1 MTCIVGIAQDGAVV
15 LAGDSAGSSAGNE
28 EVYTFNNSKVL
39 RLGAYGIG
47 FTTSYRMGQI
57 LRYEA
62 YLPEPPEADLE
73 RFMATTFV
81 DALQS
86 SFERGGFRRGLGEH
100 GSILVGV
107 QGCLFAVGTEY
118 QVLSG
123 ATPYLAVGSA
133 RRTAYGALFA
143 LDSTTKEPRERAEIA
158 LRAAQ
163 RFNSGVFPPFNFV
176 EL

>member
-1 MTCIVGIAQDGAVV
+1 VTCIVGIAQDGAVV
-15 LAGDSAGSSAGNE
+15 LAGDSAGSSAGHE
-28 EVYTFNNSKVL
+28 EIYTFNNAKVF

-57 LRYEA
+57 LRYETD
-62 YLPEPPEADLE
+62 LPEPPQADLE

-81 DALQS
+81 DVLRR
-86 SFERGGFRRGLGEH
+86 SFERGGFSRGLGEH

-107 QGCLFAVGTEY
+107 QGCLFAIGTEY

-143 LDSTTKEPRERAEIA
+143 LDSSTKKPRERAEIA

-163 RFNSGVFPPFNFV
+163 RFNSGVRAPFDFV